1 MENTG
6 ITGGQRP
13 NKDSSK
19 TILVLVIV
27 ALIGV
32 ICSLIYSNMQ
42 LSDEL
47 EIRSQQMEADSTSL
61 SLKTQELDEL
71 ALAYERIR
79 MEREELGLVKDSLN
93 KKIESLN
100 LFIAEVRK
108 GNGKAISHMK
118 QMIARLKS
126 ELAKEDN
133 QISALK
139 RERDSLKINVK
150 ALTKRTRQMID
161 SLNYLHVTRE
171 ELEEKVAA
179 ASVLKAENIKVI
191 AINAKGKEFEKDHY
205 KAKNIDKL
213 KITFVLADNIVARK
227 DKKNLTL
234 RLIEPSGVVL
244 FDLSSGGGFFKAE
257 GKELAF
263 TENQTIHFDNTKQTV
278 TFYYLKGNSYKEGTY
293 TIELYSDG
301 HKIGET
307 DLQIK

>member
-6 ITGGQRP
+6 NTGGQRP
-13 NKDSSK
+13 KKDSSK

-32 ICSLIYSNMQ
+32 ICTLIYSNMQ

-47 EIRSQQMEADSTSL
+47 EIRSQQMEADSTSH

-79 MEREELGLVKDSLN
+79 MEREELGLTKDSLD
-93 KKIESLN
+93 KKIDSLN

-118 QMIARLKS
+118 QMITRLKS

-133 QISALK
+133 QITALK
-139 RERDSLKINVK
+139 RERDSLKVNVK
-150 ALTKRTRQMID
+150 TLTKRTRQMID

-171 ELEEKVAA
+171 ELEEKVAQ
-179 ASVLKAENIKVI
+179 ASILKAENIKVT
-191 AINAKGKEFEKDHY
+191 AINAKGKEFEKDQY
-205 KAKNIDKL
+205 KAKNVDKL

-227 DKKNLTL
+227 DKKNLTM

-278 TFYYLKGNSYKEGTY
+278 TFYYMKGGSYKVGTY

-301 HKIGET
+301 HKIGEA

>member
-6 ITGGQRP
+6 NTGGQRP
-13 NKDSSK
+13 AKDSSK

-27 ALIGV
+27 ALIGI
-32 ICSLIYSNMQ
+32 ICLLIYSNMQ
-42 LSDEL
+42 LNDEL
-47 EIRSQQMEADSTSL
+47 EIRSQQMEADSASL

-93 KKIESLN
+93 RKIESLN

-108 GNGKAISHMK
+108 GNGKAIDHMK
-118 QMIARLKS
+118 DMIARLKK
-126 ELAKEDN
+126 ELVKEDN
-133 QISALK
+133 QITELK
-139 RERDSLKINVK
+139 RERDSLKINVRT
-150 ALTKRTRQMID
+150 LTKRTLQMKD

-179 ASVLKAENIKVI
+179 ASVLKAENIKVT
-191 AINAKGKEFEKDHY
+191 AINAKGKEYYKDQY

-213 KITFVLADNIVARK
+213 KVTFMLADNIVARK
-227 DKKNLTL
+227 DKKNLTM
-234 RLIEPSGVVL
+234 RLIEPSGTVL
-244 FDLSSGGGFFKAE
+244 FDLSTGGGFFKAE

-278 TFYYLKGNSYKEGTY
+278 TFYYLKGSTYKVGNY

-307 DLQIK
+307 DLQVK

>member
-1 MENTG
+1 MENSG
-6 ITGGQRP
+6 NTGGQRP
-13 NKDSSK
+13 KKDSSK
-19 TILVLVIV
+19 TIFVLVIV

-61 SLKTQELDEL
+61 SLKTLELDEL

-100 LFIAEVRK
+100 MFIAEVRK

-126 ELAKEDN
+126 ELTKEDN
-133 QISALK
+133 QITALK

-150 ALTKRTRQMID
+150 TLTRRTRQMID

-171 ELEEKVAA
+171 ELEEK
-179 ASVLKAENIKVI
+179 
-191 AINAKGKEFEKDHY
+191 
-205 KAKNIDKL
+205 
-213 KITFVLADNIVARK
+213 
-227 DKKNLTL
+227 
-234 RLIEPSGVVL
+234 
-244 FDLSSGGGFFKAE
+244 
-257 GKELAF
+257 
-263 TENQTIHFDNTKQTV
+263 
-278 TFYYLKGNSYKEGTY
+278 
-293 TIELYSDG
+293 
-301 HKIGET
+301 
-307 DLQIK
+307 

>member
-6 ITGGQRP
+6 NTGGQRP
-13 NKDSSK
+13 AKDSSK

-32 ICSLIYSNMQ
+32 ICWLIYSNMQ
-42 LSDEL
+42 LNDEL

-61 SLKTQELDEL
+61 SLKTGELDEL

-108 GNGKAISHMK
+108 GNGKAIGHMK
-118 QMIARLKS
+118 DMISKLKL
-126 ELAKEDN
+126 ELAKEDG
-133 QISALK
+133 QITALK

-150 ALTKRTRQMID
+150 TLTKRTLQMKD

-171 ELEEKVAA
+171 ELEEKVAT
-179 ASVLKAENIKVI
+179 ASILKAENIKVT
-191 AINAKGKEFEKDHY
+191 AINGKGKEFDKDQY

-213 KITFVLADNIVARK
+213 KVTFILADNIVARK
-227 DKKNLTL
+227 DKKNLTM
-234 RLIEPSGVVL
+234 RLIEPSGAVL
-244 FDLSSGGGFFKAE
+244 FDLSTGGGFFKAE

-263 TENQTIHFDNTKQTV
+263 TENQTIHFDNTNQTV
-278 TFYYLKGNSYKEGTY
+278 TFYYLKGSTYKIGNY

>member
-6 ITGGQRP
+6 NTGGQRP
-13 NKDSSK
+13 KKDNSK

-32 ICSLIYSNMQ
+32 ICWLIYSNMQ
-42 LSDEL
+42 LNDEL

-108 GNGKAISHMK
+108 GNGKAIGHMK
-118 QMIARLKS
+118 EMIVRLKT

-133 QISALK
+133 QITALK

-150 ALTKRTRQMID
+150 TLTKRTLQMKD

-179 ASVLKAENIKVI
+179 ASVLKAENIKVAI
-191 AINAKGKEFEKDHY
+191 INAKGKEFYKDQY

-213 KITFVLADNIVARK
+213 KVTFVLADNIVARK
-227 DKKNLTL
+227 EKKNLTM
-234 RLIEPSGVVL
+234 RLIEPSGAVL
-244 FDLSSGGGFFKAE
+244 FDLSTGGGFFKAE
-257 GKELAF
+257 GKDLAF
-263 TENQTIHFDNTKQTV
+263 TENQTIHFDNTNQTV
-278 TFYYLKGNSYKEGTY
+278 TFYYLKGSTYKVGNY